1 MRIVGFQQI
10 LSKNILKKVKNLGDK
25 ISIILPDDLK
35 KEIDKLRDLNK
46 DDQSS
51 IIKKL
56 LWKSVIHEKL
66 EIALK
71 EYLSNKISLGK
82 AAENAG
88 ISIWEMLEELKSRN
102 ITLNYKIS
110 EAELEIEKILMK
122 YKKI

>member
-46 DDQSS
+46 EDQSS
-51 IIKKL
+51 IIRKL